1 MVGSTVLVNF
11 QGRGKSRLAT
21 GVLLALGNVS
31 AWAADDVVAAVA
43 DHPVPL
49 VHQTD
54 LFRPH
59 GDPDDHFDLACVYAL
74 AQRKLI
80 TLEGVLCDFPP
91 PRRVGDPDVAAVA
104 MLNHLTG
111 LNAPLVV
118 GMPQNPAGVSDRLDQ
133 ASTSDLGGVN
143 WLLHVLRTAP
153 EPVAIDVAGSA
164 KDVAVAFRR
173 EPQLFAAKCRAIYL
187 NSGTGANAADG
198 ARLEFNVNLDPASY
212 ATLFDLPCPLYWLP
226 CYDHLD
232 PHGPDPRTVMRHGT
246 FYQFPMSAVLPHLS
260 GPLQNF
266 FLSMLTQDAGTH
278 WLRTLRAAPDA
289 KTLATW
295 GRQARNMWCTA
306 GYFQMA
312 GLGVTGDGTV
322 APLSQTGARFVY
334 RFVPVRVTC
343 SPDGHTRWEPGESN
357 PPRYKFEVVDLDRY
371 GSAMTTALRD
381 LLQPLGANYVAAPP
395 PAPTPVPVVP
405 VHPANELK
413 WHPGHYA
420 FVQFSA
426 LREEHIYAN
435 FRGIQKTYTWRELEP
450 EPDRYDFSA
459 IRADLA
465 FLGKHD
471 RRLVIQVQTKTFGP
485 GQNYC
490 PEYLAGPAY
499 GGGVYKTRW
508 GSFNPIIWDER
519 VNRRLNALYAQLG
532 KELDREPFLE
542 AVVIP
547 ESATTFDVATQ
558 DELHYT
564 VEKYIRSV
572 ESGMQ
577 ALKDAF
583 PTTVVIQYV
592 NMPPEATQA
601 LAAYAQAHGV
611 GFGGPDIYPYDPQ
624 LTNPQRGVYRLYAP
638 LSGSVPLGAAVQQ
651 NDYTQRAAFRGA
663 AGETPVQEIYEFGR
677 DTLRLNYI
685 FWGTRQGYF
694 EKVQAMLAD
703 PSFPKDPAGGLHA
716 TRPLSVGERT
726 NAAVGPDAQSSLRK
740 EK

>member
-1 MVGSTVLVNF
+1 M
-11 QGRGKSRLAT
+11 A
-21 GVLLALGNVS
+21 LLALGGVCAS
-31 AWAADDVVAAVA
+31 AAGDVAADPGAGR
-43 DHPVPL
+43 PVPL

-80 TLEGVLCDFPP
+80 QLEGVLCDFPP
-91 PRRVGDPDVAAVA
+91 PRRTGDPDVAAVA

-111 LNAPLVV
+111 LHAPLVV
-118 GMPQNPAGVSDRLDQ
+118 GMPQSPSGITDRVEQ
-133 ASTSDLGGVN
+133 ASAQDLGGVN

-173 EPQLFAAKCRAIYL
+173 DPQLFAAKCRAVYL
-187 NSGTGANAADG
+187 NSGTGAHAADG

-232 PHGPDPRTVMRHGT
+232 AHGPDPRTVMPYGT
-246 FYQFPMSAVLPHLS
+246 FYQFPMGEVLPHLS

-266 FLSMLTQDAGTH
+266 FLSMLTHDAGTH
-278 WLRTLRAAPDA
+278 WLRTLRAPPDA
-289 KTLATW
+289 KALAAW

-312 GLGVTGDGTV
+312 GLGVTAEGTL
-322 APLSQTGARFVY
+322 APLAQTGARFVY

-343 SPDGHTRWEPGESN
+343 SPDGHTKWAPGESQ
-357 PPRYKFEVVDLDRY
+357 PPRYKFEVVDLERY
-371 GSAMTTALRD
+371 GPALTTALRD
-381 LLQPLGANYVAAPP
+381 LLKPLGADYVTATPTNTVVPAAPVRP
-395 PAPTPVPVVP
+395 ENA
-405 VHPANELK
+405 LK

-426 LREEHIYAN
+426 LREDQLYPH

-450 EPDRYDFSA
+450 EKDRYDFSA

-471 RRLVIQVQTKTFGP
+471 KRLVIQVQTKTFGA

-490 PEYLAGPAY
+490 PDYLAGPDF
-499 GGGVYKTRW
+499 GGGVYRTRW

-519 VNRRLNALYAQLG
+519 VNRRLNALYARLG
-532 KELDREPFLE
+532 QELDREPLLE
-542 AVVIP
+542 AVVLP
-547 ESATTFDVATQ
+547 ESATTFDNATRGKLQ
-558 DELHYT
+558 YSM
-564 VEKYIRSV
+564 EKYIRSV
-572 ESGMQ
+572 EAGMQ

-592 NMPPEATQA
+592 NMPPDAIEP
-601 LAAYAQAHGV
+601 LADYARAHGV
-611 GFGGPDIYPYDPQ
+611 GFGGPDIYPVDPQ
-624 LTNPQRGVYRLYAP
+624 LTDPQRGVYRLYAP
-638 LSGSVPLGAAVQQ
+638 LAGQVPLGAAVQQ
-651 NDYTQRAAFRGA
+651 NDYTQQAGFRGP
-663 AGETPVQEIYEFGR
+663 AGETPVKEIYEFGR
-677 DTLRLNYI
+677 DRLHLNYI
-685 FWGTRQGYF
+685 FWGTRAGYF
-694 EKVQAMLAD
+694 EKVQALLAD
-703 PSFPKDPAGGLHA
+703 PSFPQDPAGGL
-716 TRPLSVGERT
+716 
-726 NAAVGPDAQSSLRK
+726 NAARPRSGGAGGK
-740 EK
+740 F